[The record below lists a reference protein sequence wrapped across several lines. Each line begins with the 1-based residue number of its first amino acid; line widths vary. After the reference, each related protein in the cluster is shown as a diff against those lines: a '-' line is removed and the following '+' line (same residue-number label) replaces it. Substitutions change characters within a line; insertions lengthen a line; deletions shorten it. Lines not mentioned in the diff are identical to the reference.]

1 MKRNLTIILIAIMFP
16 LSIFSQI
23 SNEIATYVDST
34 ELLVHNGRK
43 MILKELADNN
53 LVKTKEIYDFLTEKT
68 KDKPFSA
75 FYFIEDFYINMLV
88 GDWETV
94 NNLMLEYEKHKKRI
108 VYPNSHTIVYKLSE
122 LTLSNRQSILVSCNM
137 SQIDEQAKLLI
148 TGFLKYIEKQ
158 PPDKEYNE
166 ILVAYKKKY
175 DNKKYD
181 SFVNGFMPHM
191 IIKASWNLFFGSG
204 MVFTTGDLATK
215 FSNNALFNFGMD
227 INVHRVFASLY
238 LKGTS
243 LKLKDPFMVTSDT
256 DTLNFELNEKFSYLD
271 AGLKGGYFIVRSNR
285 FHLAPYA
292 SISGSHLEST
302 KYDDPKDKDL
312 EYEIFNSFTY
322 GIGLHTEVKIYE
334 FESKNYY
341 YYGGTANGHISIKFE
356 TEYNEILKFKDLNS
370 TGNTPYFL
378 CSLVIGFGQF

>member
-1 MKRNLTIILIAIMFP
+1 
-16 LSIFSQI
+16 
-23 SNEIATYVDST
+23 
-34 ELLVHNGRK
+34 
-43 MILKELADNN
+43 
-53 LVKTKEIYDFLTEKT
+53 
-68 KDKPFSA
+68 
-75 FYFIEDFYINMLV
+75 
-88 GDWETV
+88 
-94 NNLMLEYEKHKKRI
+94 
-108 VYPNSHTIVYKLSE
+108 
-122 LTLSNRQSILVSCNM
+122 
-137 SQIDEQAKLLI
+137 
-148 TGFLKYIEKQ
+148 
-158 PPDKEYNE
+158 
-166 ILVAYKKKY
+166 
-175 DNKKYD
+175 
-181 SFVNGFMPHM
+181 MPHM

-356 TEYNEILKFKDLNS
+356 TGYNEILKFKDLNS